1 MSESAKR
8 STVYFEPHLH
18 RALRVKAAHT
28 QRSLSD
34 LVNEAVREAL
44 REDEEDLA
52 AFDERGSE
60 GTISY
65 EQLLR
70 DLRAHGKL

>member
-34 LVNEAVREAL
+34 LVNDAVREAL
-44 REDEEDLA
+44 REDQEDLA
-52 AFDERGSE
+52 AFDERSKE